1 MRAIVMTLLLA
12 ACSGG
17 AANGSNQAANGGL
30 PSAPPREAAG
40 PCVGPIMPDMLAQCD
55 FGPSER
61 LSGVWVT
68 GFERS
73 EFVPGGT
80 GARAS
85 DVPEPQRAW
94 LAFAPGV
101 YPDPAVRAELD
112 QMRRTG
118 AVEILFEGRRA
129 RPPGMV
135 VVVDR
140 IVSMRILG
148 PAQD

>member
-1 MRAIVMTLLLA
+1 MVLLLA

-17 AANGSNQAANGGL
+17 PAKPGNEAANGGL
-30 PSAPPREAAG
+30 PAAPPRDAAG
-40 PCVGPIMPDMLAQCD
+40 PCVGPILSDMLDRCE
-55 FGPSER
+55 FGPQER
-61 LSGVWVT
+61 LHGVWVS

-73 EFVPGGT
+73 EFVPGGS
-80 GARAS
+80 GARVR

-112 QMRRTG
+112 RMRRAG
-118 AVEILFEGRRA
+118 AVEIEFEGRRS
-129 RPPGMV
+129 RPAGAV

-148 PAQD
+148 PAEPER